1 MTEEYVILTVV
12 IDLGP
17 GISWCNEAQDFLG
30 NPWEIHAFFF
40 SHVLLKIFFGG
51 LHFIACEI
59 LVP

>member
-1 MTEEYVILTVV
+1 MTEQYVILTVV

-40 SHVLLKIFFGG
+40 SHVLLKIFFWG
-51 LHFIACEI
+51 CTS
-59 LVP
+59 